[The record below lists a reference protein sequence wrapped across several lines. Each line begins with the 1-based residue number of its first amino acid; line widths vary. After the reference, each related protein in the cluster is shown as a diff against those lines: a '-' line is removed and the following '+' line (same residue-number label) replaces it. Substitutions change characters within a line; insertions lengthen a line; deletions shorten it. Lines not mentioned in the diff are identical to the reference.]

1 MAKIYCKYH
10 PGTPARWACRHCQI
24 NFCNDCIPEG
34 QGDVP
39 ECPVCKRPAESLG
52 AGNLIRPFWHRIPS
66 FFLYPLH
73 TAPLLFILALTG
85 IDILISETLFG
96 ILIELALFMGLM
108 KYAYVVLEHT
118 ARGYLEPPLLN
129 WETISTE
136 LELPFKQLFVVLLLI
151 MLNSRLYELGGGGM
165 LMVGI
170 LFTALIFP
178 ASVMVLAVEHSFF
191 QAINPF
197 TLLGVI
203 RRIGG
208 AYFILCVFLFLL
220 MSGVLEASAFM
231 AQWLPAAIYLPI
243 SNFLAMAFLLI
254 MFNMMG
260 YVLYQYH
267 EALGF
272 DIEQEY
278 AEADSVQPEAEETD
292 PAMREVEIL
301 IHEGKIEDARDRLI
315 ELVKANPG
323 EMRYRERLHRV
334 LIGTG
339 DVDGLRAYSA
349 DYISRLML
357 EGRPSEA
364 LRIYSECYRIDKEF
378 KFGNARQRHEMAR
391 LLRKNGQ
398 ARAALAV
405 LNNLHRDFPAYE
417 GIPDAYLLVARL
429 LCENFNQ
436 DAKARQVLEFL
447 EKKYPDDP
455 RMAQVQEYR
464 KMVTTL
470 GAS

>member
-1 MAKIYCKYH
+1 
-10 PGTPARWACRHCQI
+10 
-24 NFCNDCIPEG
+24 
-34 QGDVP
+34 
-39 ECPVCKRPAESLG
+39 VCKCPAESLG

-85 IDILISETLFG
+85 IDVLVSDTLFG

-108 KYAYVVLEHT
+108 KYAYVALERT
-118 ARGYLEPPLLN
+118 ARGYLEPPPVN

-136 LELPFKQLFVVLLLI
+136 LELPFKQLFVVLLLV
-151 MLNSRLYELGGGGM
+151 MLNSKLYALGGSGM
-165 LMVGI
+165 LLAGV

-191 QAINPF
+191 QAINPL

-203 RRIGG
+203 RRIGS

-220 MSGVLEASAFM
+220 MSGVLEAGAFM
-231 AQWLPAAIYLPI
+231 AQWLPAAMYLPI
-243 SNFLAMAFLLI
+243 SNFLAMTFLLI
-254 MFNMMG
+254 MFHMMG

-267 EALGF
+267 ELLGF

-278 AEADSVQPEAEETD
+278 AEADSVQSLVAESD
-292 PAMREVEIL
+292 PSLREVEIL
-301 IHEGKIEDARDRLI
+301 IQEGKVETARDRLI
-315 ELVKANPG
+315 ELVKTSPG
-323 EMRYRERLHRV
+323 DMTYRERLHRV
-334 LIGTG
+334 LIGTA
-339 DVDGLRAYSA
+339 DSDGLRAYSA

-364 LRIYSECYRIDKEF
+364 LRVYSECYRLDRNF

-405 LNNLHRDFPAYE
+405 LNNLHRDFPGYE

-436 DAKARQVLEFL
+436 DAKANQVLEFL
-447 EKKYPDDP
+447 EKNYPDDP
-455 RMAQVQEYR
+455 RMAQVQAYR
-464 KMVTTL
+464 KLVTTL
-470 GAS
+470 GAD